1 MAIEIL
7 SKRRKIITV
16 FFMPTCLPVVVVVA
30 DEATPRIRWYK
41 QVLTEGASAEKT
53 MDLVESD
60 LPLCNIG

>member
-30 DEATPRIRWYK
+30 EATPRIRWYK